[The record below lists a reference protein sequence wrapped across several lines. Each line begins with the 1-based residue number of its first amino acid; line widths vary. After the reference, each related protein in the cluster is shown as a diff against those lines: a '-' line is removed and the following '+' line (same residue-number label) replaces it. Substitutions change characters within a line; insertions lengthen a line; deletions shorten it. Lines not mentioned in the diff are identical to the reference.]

1 MPLLLLRD
9 LPRYECLLEGARRFP
24 ELDPSA
30 CEVYLHL
37 LRSGD
42 EAFRSCGEPLE
53 AHGISA
59 GRFTVLMLLLRKR
72 DDVCGGV
79 LTPAELAD
87 KAGVTRATMTG
98 LIDTLERDGFVRRE
112 PNPND
117 RRMTPVTLTPAGEA
131 LLQSVVPAYFQRMG
145 SLVAHLSES
154 ERRMLVTLLSKLV
167 RGNQTEDPSVTSAD
181 GAAPAPVCASGSLNS
196 SVP

>member
-1 MPLLLLRD
+1 MPMLLLRD

-24 ELDPSA
+24 DLDPSA

-37 LRSGD
+37 LRAGD

-53 AHGISA
+53 AHGISP

-72 DDVCGGV
+72 DEAAGGL

-87 KAGVTRATMTG
+87 RAGVTRATMTG

-112 PNPND
+112 PDPHD
-117 RRMTPVTLTPAGEA
+117 RRMTPVTLTTTGEA
-131 LLQSVVPAYFQRMG
+131 FLERVVPAYFQRMG
-145 SLVAHLSES
+145 AFVTHLEEH
-154 ERRMLVTLLSKLV
+154 ERRTLVTLLSKLV
-167 RGNQTEDPSVTSAD
+167 RGEESAAPGGPTALSSTSAPD
-181 GAAPAPVCASGSLNS
+181 VSSPSFSS

>member
-1 MPLLLLRD
+1 MPMLLLRD
-9 LPRYECLLEGARRFP
+9 LPRYECLLEEARRFP

-37 LRSGD
+37 LRAGD
-42 EAFRSCGEPLE
+42 EAFRSCGEPVA

-72 DDVCGGV
+72 GEADSGA

-87 KAGVTRATMTG
+87 QAGVTRATMTG

-112 PNPND
+112 PDPHD
-117 RRMTPVTLTPAGEA
+117 RRMTPVTLTPAGES
-131 LLQSVVPAYFQRMG
+131 LLQGVVPAYFQRMG
-145 SLVAHLSES
+145 LLVAPLSEA
-154 ERRMLVTLLSKLV
+154 ERRTLVTLLSKLV
-167 RGNQTEDPSVTSAD
+167 RGGETEEPSIPFTR
-181 GAAPAPVCASGSLNS
+181 GASPAPACASVPLNS
-196 SVP
+196 PVT